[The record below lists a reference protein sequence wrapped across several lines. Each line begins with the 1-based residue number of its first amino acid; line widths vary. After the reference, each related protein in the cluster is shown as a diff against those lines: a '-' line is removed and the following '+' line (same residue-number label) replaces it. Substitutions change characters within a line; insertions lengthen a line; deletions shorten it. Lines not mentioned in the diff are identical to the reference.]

1 MKAMVLAAGYGKR
14 MRPLTEVTPKPLLK
28 VAGKTLLE
36 RHLVALQ
43 AAGVTAVVVNAG
55 WLADQIVSFC
65 RGCPLNL
72 DIQVSVESE
81 PLETA
86 GGILAAWHLIYGDD
100 PSSSEPLLVVNG
112 DIYCPYPFATLSQ
125 MKLPSGGAH
134 LVLVD
139 NPPHNEAGDFQL
151 MTEVNGGRV
160 QPRSYDLVATPS
172 VPPSDSAY
180 KAHGINLTYSGV
192 GLYDPGFF
200 EGIEPGQKPLKPL
213 IDRAVNRGLVSG
225 EHWRGDWEDVG
236 TPQRLEALDRY
247 LKQGSIN

>member
-14 MRPLTEVTPKPLLK
+14 MRPLTDVTPKPLLK

-36 RHLVALQ
+36 RHLAALQ
-43 AAGVTAVVVNAG
+43 AAGAASVVVNAG

-65 RGCPLNL
+65 RTCPLDL
-72 DIQVSVESE
+72 DIQVSVEPQ

-86 GGILAAWHLIYGDD
+86 GGILAAWRFIYGDD
-100 PSSSEPLLVVNG
+100 SSPSEPLLVVNG
-112 DIYCPYPFATLSQ
+112 DIYCPYPFETLGQ
-125 MKLPSGGAH
+125 LRLPPGGAH

-151 MTEVNGGRV
+151 MTEGNGGRV
-160 QPRSYDLVATPS
+160 QSRSYGLAATPS
-172 VPPSDSAY
+172 VSPSDSAH
-180 KAHGINLTYSGV
+180 KTQGINLTYSGI

-200 EGIEPGQKPLKPL
+200 EGVEPGQKPLKPL
-213 IDRAVNRGLVSG
+213 LDRAVNRGLVSG

-236 TPQRLEALDRY
+236 TPQRLEALDTH
-247 LKQGSIN
+247 LKRVSIN